1 MNKNLRS
8 NESGMALVFAI
19 GLLALLLMIGMA
31 FIGNAV
37 NYRRSA
43 ENNSGRTQARMFAL
57 SAVSRAITSLTLFS
71 QDFAVKNEGKSF
83 PESFDTIY
91 SFAKYKNSDSLS
103 VDASSGEKITDAL
116 LTKDSLL
123 TFPLDGS
130 LISEKEAERFNQ
142 LFSDGNWPG
151 SWVFF
156 TNGKDGDD
164 KRIIGRAAWQVI
176 GLPADIRASAFL
188 RGYLPM
194 DEYNLPT
201 VEDASA
207 YIPNENR
214 WGREID
220 EVYLNTAADSP
231 FYGIPTAPNTN
242 PENVKYDTYDA
253 LYSALNASDDYKK
266 KRWIDR
272 WFLYGTGSMWEPEP
286 YSLEAYS
293 DGYYTLARFN
303 ISELSNGV
311 DWKEEYTGDDQWYA
325 RFKLASTDFNS
336 ENAIKLLTKDSLS
349 NLDKFHVENEDGSN
363 KYEYDYELLNENLFN
378 GLPFLRR
385 IGSDSATFKNSE
397 GNADLA
403 SFRKQIA
410 ANFND
415 YCDADSTPS
424 SNVSADKWLEMNY
437 DSTNDIWNIEHPDFT
452 GNEKTPYIYEVGMN
466 MGILPA
472 PADWENPTNVAPFI
486 TAKKQSSGEF
496 KIDPIMIKAAPILKL
511 CNIYPFDPAETVNGN
526 RIFNP
531 FTSSGS
537 DDFMRGYVDF
547 GDMVVNMRLR
557 KVILKNVKFSYDVEV
572 PNADPA
578 LPPTPLKG
586 EWSCDVVL
594 TIPLPLASGISVP
607 DDRLTLFDQKD
618 PNPPVGDPDKT
629 IAEIVFKGKKW
640 RNSNGVELDTSIT
653 PSKTNVKPII
663 FSEADV
669 DNSSWA
675 KPEPKPEPKPYPVK
689 KTSTD
694 SDPQWQMLEYGQL
707 TSSDAPYL
715 QIPALGIG
723 ISDLFYDTGATDNS
737 KYAYRDGVKLY
748 NTGYTPVAPGTEIS
762 DAQLQDLKT
771 ALLVD
776 STKVQIDCSNL
787 NDITIESVWIE
798 KISTTIRRMV
808 LTANKGTQEDPLE
821 IGVDYVRGL
830 ALTDSNV
837 NPAYNAS
844 DPDSDYNAFAVKQD
858 VVLFKNGGNYQGI
871 ILGAFRNYDPRQNL
885 NAADWR
891 LFKPASSASYV
902 AANYLAPSN
911 SEVSAVMNISSG
923 GDGEKNSGSGSEPI
937 SFSPKYSSSDNEQDW
952 ETANEPAFLG
962 TDAEKHISTA
972 VIRNAPMMSPWEIGF
987 IHRGAAWQTI
997 NIKKAG
1003 YTNFNSHESADSW
1016 NEGVAGSS
1024 YANGD
1029 GAILQQIKMTDR
1041 IRSYGKI
1048 NVNRLRK
1055 NAAGFT
1061 DYEAGNKAIIQALF
1075 AGLQYG
1081 EKPAD
1086 FINNTTRDATTGKFL
1101 DLVGSPAEISMAGA
1115 NDIVTTFLDD
1125 SARKEVSGRHKFID
1139 YATSGGLNL
1148 ACAFSSTIQSTQ
1160 KTDAAKEELI
1170 GKTINL
1176 LSADSLSP
1184 TVVKILVVA
1193 QSIRDAEGTQV
1204 RNAGDAKDKYNL
1216 DGIAGDTDK
1225 TDIDDVDLIAVKE
1238 CKLGRFDMTAHK
1250 TDHGKNIYFDEI
1262 SGEVRLFVELHHDTD
1277 TGKITIKN
1285 IRYL

>member
-130 LISEKEAERFNQ
+130 LISKKEAERFNQ

-156 TNGKDGDD
+156 TNGKDGGD

-194 DEYNLPT
+194 DEK
-201 VEDASA
+201 DSD

-220 EVYLNTAADSP
+220 EVYLNTADDSP
-231 FYGIPTAPNTN
+231 FKGIPTDPGTN
-242 PENVKYDTYDA
+242 PENVKYDTYET
-253 LYSALNASDDYKK
+253 LYTALNATDYKK

-349 NLDKFHVENEDGSN
+349 NLDGFQDAPKDKN
-363 KYEYDYELLNENLFN
+363 YDSWLLGKDLIN

-385 IGSDSATFKNSE
+385 IGNVSGTF
-397 GNADLA
+397 ADLA
-403 SFRKQIA
+403 GLRKQIA

-415 YCDADSTPS
+415 YCDADSVPTS
-424 SNVSADKWLEMNY
+424 DVAADKWMSGMWSAAPVY
-437 DSTNDIWNIEHPDFT
+437 DDGTPFTEPLYT
-452 GNEKTPYIYEVGMN
+452 GNEKTPYLYELGMN
-466 MGILPA
+466 FGL
-472 PADWENPTNVAPFI
+472 V
-486 TAKKQSSGEF
+486 SS
-496 KIDPIMIKAAPILKL
+496 DSASTVIKAVKQDDGTYAGKFLLQAQIKASPMIKL
-511 CNIYPFDPAETVNGN
+511 CNMYDFELGTEYSSLNAYADFGQMDFSFKMKKILIKGVTFKYSVKDDSVPEGKVEKTVTCDILLDELNKPSAGADDLTILN
-526 RIFNP
+526 DLLSIKGRNWKKFGAVA
-531 FTSSGS
+531 GS
-537 DDFMRGYVDF
+537 DKVAPVEFSADDVKNNSGGKPYPTKYSVDGTGNF
-547 GDMVVNMRLR
+547 WQALSNDEAL
-557 KVILKNVKFSYDVEV
+557 STT
-572 PNADPA
+572 NAFYFDLNKDDLFDA
-578 LPPTPLKG
+578 
-586 EWSCDVVL
+586 
-594 TIPLPLASGISVP
+594 ASG
-607 DDRLTLFDQKD
+607 
-618 PNPPVGDPDKT
+618 
-629 IAEIVFKGKKW
+629 AKK
-640 RNSNGVELDTSIT
+640 NGVELTKS
-653 PSKTNVKPII
+653 
-663 FSEADV
+663 
-669 DNSSWA
+669 
-675 KPEPKPEPKPYPVK
+675 
-689 KTSTD
+689 
-694 SDPQWQMLEYGQL
+694 
-707 TSSDAPYL
+707 SSD
-715 QIPALGIG
+715 
-723 ISDLFYDTGATDNS
+723 TGSGAVSELEEAVKGEFKSEVAVSVQPTEVEFQEIRVS
-737 KYAYRDGVKLY
+737 EIAY
-748 NTGYTPVAPGTEIS
+748 NPS
-762 DAQLQDLKT
+762 
-771 ALLVD
+771 
-776 STKVQIDCSNL
+776 
-787 NDITIESVWIE
+787 
-798 KISTTIRRMV
+798 RMV
-808 LTANKGTQEDPLE
+808 LALKPSDPAKSE
-821 IGVDYVRGL
+821 FGVDFVKKFENRL
-830 ALTDSNV
+830 AWNWVTGYEKILNLVSVGNKI
-837 NPAYNAS
+837 AG
-844 DPDSDYNAFAVKQD
+844 FA
-858 VVLFKNGGNYQGI
+858 LSGI
-871 ILGAFRNYDPRQNL
+871 RNIDPRQNL
-885 NAADWR
+885 NKGDWYAAGTE
-891 LFKPASSASYV
+891 V
-902 AANYLAPSN
+902 AELEDFTNPETHLN
-911 SEVSAVMNISSG
+911 DSAVIAENKVWNADAI
-923 GDGEKNSGSGSEPI
+923 N
-937 SFSPKYSSSDNEQDW
+937 YSSTALTNPQNPRGSDPENVAMDW
-952 ETANEPAFLG
+952 ETAAEPAYKG
-962 TDAEKHISTA
+962 SGKNDRISTA

-987 IHRGAAWQTI
+987 IHRAAKWQTL
-997 NIKKAG
+997 NLKSAKSV
-1003 YTNFNSHESADSW
+1003 NFKQHETADSW

-1101 DLVGSPAEISMAGA
+1101 DETGSPAEISMAGA
-1115 NDIVTTFLDD
+1115 NDIVTTFLAD

-1160 KTDAAKEELI
+1160 ETDVAKEELI

-1193 QSIRDAEGTQV
+1193 QSIRDVEGTQV
-1204 RNAGDAKDKYNL
+1204 RNAGDPSAKYDL
-1216 DGIAGDTDK
+1216 SGVAGDTDSAS
-1225 TDIDDVDLIAVKE
+1225 IDSDQIAVKE

-1262 SGEVRLFVELHHDTD
+1262 TGEVRLFVELHHDTD
-1277 TGKITIKN
+1277 TGKITVKN

>member
-1 MNKNLRS
+1 MKNAKFN
-8 NESGMALVFAI
+8 NESGMALIFAI

-31 FIGNAV
+31 FVGNAV
-37 NYRRSA
+37 NYRKVA
-43 ENNSGRTQARMFAL
+43 ENNSARTQSRMFAL
-57 SAVSRAITSLTLFS
+57 SAVNRAMVSLMAYS
-71 QDFAVKNEGKSF
+71 HQYAKANEGSIAVRAL
-83 PESFDTIY
+83 DHIY
-91 SFAKYKNSDSLS
+91 SYGAYDNDGK
-103 VDASSGEKITDAL
+103 VASGGETYTDGL
-116 LTKDSLL
+116 LGTK
-123 TFPLDGS
+123 FKHKLDGENS
-130 LISEKEAERFNQ
+130 PFGVDYTEKFNEMFEKEKWQ
-142 LFSDGNWPG
+142 GN
-151 SWVFF
+151 WVFF
-156 TNGKDGDD
+156 TNGRTGDD
-164 KRIIGRAAWQVI
+164 RRIIGRAAWQMLGSSAV
-176 GLPADIRASAFL
+176 LSASAFM
-188 RGYLPM
+188 RGHLSNPNAVDPDFVPA
-194 DEYNLPT
+194 DEYH
-201 VEDASA
+201 
-207 YIPNENR
+207 R

-220 EVYLNTAADSP
+220 EAFLDEDDGTVLGNVSKDSVGVFEDTILDSYDPDIYTVLKMPEDEEKKTDVQVWARKWFIPEEDASKVWDAARIKHES
-231 FYGIPTAPNTN
+231 YG
-242 PENVKYDTYDA
+242 EN
-253 LYSALNASDDYKK
+253 LL
-266 KRWIDR
+266 
-272 WFLYGTGSMWEPEP
+272 
-286 YSLEAYS
+286 
-293 DGYYTLARFN
+293 RFN
-303 ISELSNGV
+303 ISEVGGGNNWSG
-311 DWKEEYTGDDQWYA
+311 KGYPAGDQWYA
-325 RFKLASTDFNS
+325 RFGGSDANSLVAVERLSDDSFDCSEAADVDHTDVAAGN
-336 ENAIKLLTKDSLS
+336 
-349 NLDKFHVENEDGSN
+349 
-363 KYEYDYELLNENLFN
+363 YN

-385 IGSDSATFKNSE
+385 IGDNQETFASL
-397 GNADLA
+397 GDL
-403 SFRKQIA
+403 RKQIA

-424 SNVSADKWLEMNY
+424 SNVSADKWLEMEY
-437 DSTNDIWNIEHPDFT
+437 DSANDIWNIEHPDFT
-452 GNEKTPYIYEVGMN
+452 GNEKTPYIYEAGMN

-472 PADWENPTNVAPFI
+472 PADWSNPTDVASFI

-531 FTSSGS
+531 FSPSSS

-640 RNSNGVELDTSIT
+640 RNSNGVELDTST
-653 PSKTNVKPII
+653 TSSKTNVKPII

-669 DNSSWA
+669 DNSGGA
-675 KPEPKPEPKPYPVK
+675 KPYPVK
-689 KTSTD
+689 KTSVATD
-694 SDPQWQMLEYGQL
+694 SQWQMLEYGQL
-707 TSSDAPYL
+707 TTSDAPYL

-762 DAQLQDLKT
+762 NAQLQDLKT

-808 LTANKGTQEDPLE
+808 LTANKGTQDVPLE

-837 NPAYNAS
+837 NPDYNAS

-858 VVLFKNGGNYQGI
+858 VVLFNNGGNYQGI

-885 NAADWR
+885 NAGDWR
-891 LFKPASSASYV
+891 IFKPASSASYV

-923 GDGEKNSGSGSEPI
+923 GDGEKNSGSGSKP
-937 SFSPKYSSSDNEQDW
+937 FSPQYSSSDNEQDW

-997 NIKKAG
+997 NIKDNGTGDKSKTNSLMKPHGGSWDSAG
-1003 YTNFNSHESADSW
+1003 TSYTF
-1016 NEGVAGSS
+1016 
-1024 YANGD
+1024 GD
-1029 GAILQQIKMTDR
+1029 AAILEQIRMTDH
-1041 IRSYGKI
+1041 SKTYGKI
-1048 NVNRLRK
+1048 NLNIIE
-1055 NAAGFT
+1055 NNEY
-1061 DYEAGNKAIIQALF
+1061 DKAIVKALF
-1075 AGLQYG
+1075 RGLIYD
-1081 EKPAD
+1081 EAPAA
-1086 FINNTTRDATTGKFL
+1086 FIKNSTRDSNGKF
-1101 DLVGSPAEISMAGA
+1101 PANTAIERTGTVVDSTLAQNIADAFTNDRSKTGRA
-1115 NDIVTTFLDD
+1115 N
-1125 SARKEVSGRHKFID
+1125 FIALGTLED
-1139 YATSGGLNL
+1139 
-1148 ACAFSSTIQSTQ
+1148 AFGQITVRD
-1160 KTDAAKEELI
+1160 TDAAQEEII

-1176 LSADSLSP
+1176 LSAPESP
-1184 TVVKILVVA
+1184 SVAYIVIVA
-1193 QSIRDAEGTQV
+1193 QSIRDRSGVQV
-1204 RNAGDAKDKYNL
+1204 RMKPDKYATYTAKGGTLNV
-1216 DGIAGDTDK
+1216 DTD
-1225 TDIDDVDLIAVKE
+1225 TADMD
-1238 CKLGRFDMTAHK
+1238 CKFGRFDMAAHGS
-1250 TDHGKNIYFDEI
+1250 DPDKNIYFDDI
-1262 SGEVRLFVELHHDTD
+1262 TGEVKILVQVSVNGGKLKMTD
-1277 TGKITIKN
+1277 IKY
-1285 IRYL
+1285 IYD